1 MPVEPSQAQH
11 EETVVPIKPGLRAA
25 RADAAALA
33 ATAVQVRTRT
43 PFWQYLAGALLIAA
57 AVFVF
62 ALFPR
67 LMQPASDRP
76 AAAATAPQPSAPDAP
91 QLSAE
96 ELARLKSQADSL
108 LAKLLSQQSQLDA
121 LHVDS
126 WGGDQYAHY
135 KELGNAGEDAFLAN
149 DFTKAVAKY
158 TDATSVGSEL
168 LSRSGEIVQHAIA
181 AAQEAFAAANAE
193 VAIAQYD
200 VVLGIEPEN
209 ATAKAGRARAER
221 LPEVLTLV
229 ERGNAERDAGERQ
242 KAIATYRE
250 ALAIDPRWEPA
261 SRALAAV
268 TANVRDAD
276 FELAMS
282 QGSKALAAESYAEAE
297 KQFQT
302 ALALRPQ
309 AHEAQDGLTQAQEG
323 ERLGKI
329 ALTEARALAFERREL
344 WDQAIGQYKGALAD
358 DPTLVFAKT
367 GLERSELRAGLD
379 AKLRNLIDNPTL
391 LFGDTVLADAR
402 KLVVEARGIAEPGP
416 VLTDQIG
423 KLDRLVTLA
432 GTPIAVRLT
441 SDQHT
446 EVTVYRVG
454 ALGSFAA
461 KELQLRPGTYTAI
474 GSRNGFHDVRQT
486 FTVVPG
492 RTLPPINVICSEP
505 I

>member
-1 MPVEPSQAQH
+1 MESTRAQH

-25 RADAAALA
+25 RADAASAP
-33 ATAVQVRTRT
+33 ATATDQVRTRT
-43 PFWQYLAGALLIAA
+43 PFWQYLAGASLIAA
-57 AVFVF
+57 VVFVF
-62 ALFPR
+62 ALLPR
-67 LMQPASDRP
+67 LMEPSPQKP
-76 AAAATAPQPSAPDAP
+76 AAAAPAPQSNAPAAP

-96 ELARLKSQADSL
+96 ELAALKAQSDAL
-108 LAKLLSQQSQLDA
+108 LAKLLSQQSELDA

-126 WGGDQYAHY
+126 WGGDQYARY

-149 DFTKAVAKY
+149 DYAKAVASY
-158 TDATSVGSEL
+158 TDATTVGAEL
-168 LSRSGEIVQHAIA
+168 LARSAEIVQHALT

-193 VAIAQYD
+193 VAVAQYD
-200 VVLGIEPEN
+200 GVLGIEPEN

-221 LPEVLTLV
+221 LPEVLSLV
-229 ERGNAERDAGERQ
+229 ERGDSERDGGDPQ

-250 ALAIDPRWEPA
+250 ALAIDPHWEPA

-268 TANVRDAD
+268 TAGVRDSD

-282 QGSKALAAESYAEAE
+282 QGSKALAAQNYAEA
-297 KQFQT
+297 KTLFQK

-309 AHEAQDGLTQAQEG
+309 AHEAQDGLTEAQEG
-323 ERLGKI
+323 DRLGKI
-329 ALTEARALAFERREL
+329 ALTEARALAFERREI
-344 WDQAIGQYKGALAD
+344 WDQAIAQYKGALAD

-367 GLERSELRAGLD
+367 GLDRSESRAGLD

-391 LFGDTVLADAR
+391 LFSDTVLADAR
-402 KLVVEARGIAEPGP
+402 KLVVDARAVPEAGP

-432 GTPIAVRLT
+432 ATPITVQLK

-492 RTLPPINVICSEP
+492 RTLPPISVICSEP

>member
-1 MPVEPSQAQH
+1 VESTRAQH

-25 RADAAALA
+25 RADASAP
-33 ATAVQVRTRT
+33 ATTAEQARTRT

-62 ALFPR
+62 ALLPR
-67 LMQPASDRP
+67 LMEPAPQRP
-76 AAAATAPQPSAPDAP
+76 AAAAPTPQPTAPEAP

-96 ELARLKSQADSL
+96 ERAALKSQADAL
-108 LAKLLSQQSQLDA
+108 LAKLLSQQSRLDA

-126 WGGDQYAHY
+126 WGGDAYARY
-135 KELGNAGEDAFLAN
+135 KDLGNAGEDAFLAN
-149 DFTKAVAKY
+149 DFTKAVASY
-158 TDATSVGSEL
+158 TDATTVGAEL
-168 LSRSGEIVQHAIA
+168 LARSAEIVQHALA

-221 LPEVLTLV
+221 LPEVLALV
-229 ERGNAERDAGERQ
+229 ERGNAERDGGEPQ

-268 TANVRDAD
+268 TTGVRDSD

-282 QGSKALAAESYAEAE
+282 QGSKALAAENYAEAQ
-297 KQFQT
+297 KVFQV

-309 AHEAQDGLTQAQEG
+309 AREAQDGLTEAYEG
-323 ERLGKI
+323 ERLSKI

-344 WDQAIGQYKGALAD
+344 WEQAVSQYRGALGD

-367 GLERSELRAGLD
+367 GLERSESRAGLD

-391 LFGDTVLADAR
+391 LFSDTVLADAR
-402 KLVVEARGIAEPGP
+402 KLVVDARAVPAAGP

-432 GTPIAVRLT
+432 GTPIPVQLK

-461 KELQLRPGTYTAI
+461 RELQLRPGTYTAI

-492 RTLPPINVICSEP
+492 RTLPPISVICSEP

>member
-1 MPVEPSQAQH
+1 MQSTRAHH
-11 EETVVPIKPGLRAA
+11 EETVVPIKPGLRATQ
-25 RADAAALA
+25 AAAA
-33 ATAVQVRTRT
+33 APQTAAAEVRTRT

-57 AVFVF
+57 MVFVF
-62 ALFPR
+62 ALLPR
-67 LMQPASDRP
+67 LMEPSREKPAVAAPVVQPAAP
-76 AAAATAPQPSAPDAP
+76 AGP

-96 ELARLKSQADSL
+96 ELAALKSQADAL

-149 DFTKAVAKY
+149 DFTKAVASY
-158 TDATSVGSEL
+158 TDATTVGAEL
-168 LSRSGEIVQHAIA
+168 LARSAEIVQRALA
-181 AAQEAFAAANAE
+181 AAQEAFAAANSE
-193 VAIAQYD
+193 VAVAQYD

-209 ATAKAGRARAER
+209 AAAKAGRARAER
-221 LPEVLTLV
+221 LPEVLALV
-229 ERGNAERDAGERQ
+229 DRGNAERDAGEPK

-250 ALAIDPRWEPA
+250 ALAIDPHWEPA
-261 SRALAAV
+261 NRALTAVAAG
-268 TANVRDAD
+268 VRDSD

-282 QGSKALAAESYAEAE
+282 QGSKALAAQSYAEAQKE
-297 KQFQT
+297 FQT

-309 AHEAQDGLTQAQEG
+309 AREAQDGLSQAQEG

-329 ALTEARALAFERREL
+329 ALTEARALAFERREA
-344 WDQAIGQYKGALAD
+344 WDQAIAQYKGALAD

-367 GLERSELRAGLD
+367 GLERAESRAGLD
-379 AKLRNLIDNPTL
+379 AKLRNLIENPTL
-391 LFGDTVLADAR
+391 LFSDTVLADAR
-402 KLVVEARGIAEPGP
+402 KLVVEARAVPDAGP

-432 GTPIAVRLT
+432 STPIAVQLK

-474 GSRNGFHDVRQT
+474 GSRNGFRDVRQT

-492 RTLPPINVICSEP
+492 RNLPPISVICSEP

>member
-1 MPVEPSQAQH
+1 VESTRAQH

-25 RADAAALA
+25 RADASSPQ
-33 ATAVQVRTRT
+33 TAPAHVRTGT
-43 PFWQYLAGALLIAA
+43 PFWQYLAGGSLLAA
-57 AVFVF
+57 VVFVF
-62 ALFPR
+62 VLLPR
-67 LMQPASDRP
+67 LMEPAPQKP
-76 AAAATAPQPSAPDAP
+76 AAVAPAPQPAASDTP
-91 QLSAE
+91 QLSPE
-96 ELARLKSQADSL
+96 ELAALKAKADAL
-108 LAKLLSQQSQLDA
+108 LAKLLSQQSELDA

-135 KELGNAGEDAFLAN
+135 KELDNAGEDAFLAN
-149 DFTKAVAKY
+149 DFTKAVASY
-158 TDATSVGSEL
+158 TDATAVGAEL
-168 LSRSGEIVQHAIA
+168 LARSADIVKHALA
-181 AAQEAFAAANAE
+181 AAQEAFAAANSE

-229 ERGNAERDAGERQ
+229 ERGNRERDAGDPK

-261 SRALAAV
+261 SRALTEV
-268 TANVRDAD
+268 TAGVRDSD

-282 QGSKALAAESYAEAE
+282 QGSKALAEQSYAEAQ

-309 AHEAQDGLTQAQEG
+309 AREAQDGLSEAREG

-329 ALTEARALAFERREL
+329 ALSEARALAFERREL
-344 WDQAIGQYKGALAD
+344 WDQAIGQYKGALTD
-358 DPTLVFAKT
+358 DPSLVFAKA
-367 GLERSELRAGLD
+367 GLERSESRAGLD

-391 LFGDTVLADAR
+391 LFSDTVLADAR
-402 KLVVEARGIAEPGP
+402 KLVVDARAVPDAGP
-416 VLTDQIG
+416 VLADQIG

-432 GTPIAVRLT
+432 ATPITVQLK

-461 KELQLRPGTYTAI
+461 KDLQLRPGTYTAI

-486 FTVVPG
+486 FTVMPG
-492 RTLPPINVICSEP
+492 RNLPPISVICSEP